1 MNISSEVVN
10 TLKNFSQIN
19 PSLSVKPGNEIV
31 TMSPSKTIIA
41 KVVTDEIFDKPFCIY
56 ELNKFL
62 GIVSMLE
69 EPKFD
74 FGDKSVRI
82 DSKTGTV
89 NYTYADE
96 SMIVPPLTNNID
108 VKDKIASFELNKTQ
122 LTSVIRAA
130 SVLQADLVKIFSENG
145 VLKVGTAN
153 SKNENN
159 HSFDIN
165 LPTSIDN
172 DFSIYLKTDNIV
184 KIMPEEYTVTVGK
197 TVIEFRN
204 DVHVYWVVAESKR
217 S

>member
-108 VKDKIASFELNKTQ
+108 IKDKIASFELNKTQ

-217 S
+217 P